1 MKPGCFVLGPAPRHL
16 RHHRH
21 HHNIDSA
28 RPRVASGWPLL
39 STAAPRNTFR
49 CSRASS
55 PPWEKY
61 GKARKRK
68 VQQGLSRT
76 RPRFQ
81 AKLASLRQKWKL
93 TESQILANRVRV
105 IVDNNGHRKTI
116 CGKLVIQG
124 IYRQTPRNKQR
135 LVEEEL
141 LRIESLFYCSYD
153 ISYNTICG
161 RSQLQ
166 YCQLTTSSA

>member
-1 MKPGCFVLGPAPRHL
+1 MIGECWSHDSGLILFGHSYYNILSLLKTVIILHFQVPLLPYNSGIQCIKELKGHPFRKNVAKKSETSAFTLKPGCFVLGPAPPAPRHL

-81 AKLASLRQKWKL
+81 AKLASRRQKWKL
-93 TESQILANRVRV
+93 TESQI
-105 IVDNNGHRKTI
+105 G
-116 CGKLVIQG
+116 
-124 IYRQTPRNKQR
+124 
-135 LVEEEL
+135 
-141 LRIESLFYCSYD
+141 
-153 ISYNTICG
+153 
-161 RSQLQ
+161 
-166 YCQLTTSSA
+166 